1 VDAEAELSANVVAEA
16 GAVVIRLLDD
26 GGKPL
31 VVLRKIAYAAPDVA
45 LAVQLRLTTLE
56 DVTVALSA
64 VGGVGAVGAD
74 IEVADCGIR

>member
-1 VDAEAELSANVVAEA
+1 MDAEAELSANVVAEA

-64 VGGVGAVGAD
+64 VGGVGVVGAD
-74 IEVADCGIR
+74 VEVADCGIR